1 MAAPLPLNFH
11 CMKAKV
17 LIVEDDIDLGNVLKQ
32 YLELNDFVAHRAFNG
47 LEAREEL
54 RKNSYDILVIDVMMP
69 KEDGFTLGRKI
80 GLSNPGLPFLFL
92 TARKLKEDVLHGLK
106 IGADDYILKPFDA
119 DELILRIHN
128 ILKRTVQQIPSH
140 NQSVQ
145 VGLYRFDPVNLHLS
159 SANTEKM
166 LTEKE
171 AQLLL
176 YLYQH
181 RNRLIKRDEILS
193 HLWREPDFFS
203 GRSMDVFITRLRK
216 LLAEDSNLQIESI
229 RGVGFKFLC

>member
-1 MAAPLPLNFH
+1 
-11 CMKAKV
+11 MKAKV
-17 LIVEDDIDLGNVLKQ
+17 LIIEDDIDLGNVLKQ
-32 YLELNDFVAHRAFNG
+32 YLELNDFAAYRVLNG

-54 RKNSYDILVIDVMMP
+54 RRNSYDILVIDVMMP
-69 KEDGFTLGRKI
+69 VEDGFTLAEKI

-92 TARKLKEDVLHGLK
+92 TARKLKADVLHGLK
-106 IGADDYILKPFDA
+106 LGADDYILKPFDV
-119 DELILRIHN
+119 DELILRIEN
-128 ILKRTVQQIPSH
+128 ILRRTGQKIPS
-140 NQSVQ
+140 QDQPVQ
-145 VGLYRFDPVNLHLS
+145 LGLYRFDPVNLQLS

-181 RNRLIKRDEILS
+181 RNRLIKRHEILT
-193 HLWREPDFFS
+193 HLWTEPDFFS

-216 LLAEDSNLQIESI
+216 LLAEDSNLHIESI
-229 RGVGFKFLC
+229 RGIGFKFSC

>member
-1 MAAPLPLNFH
+1 
-11 CMKAKV
+11 MKAKV

-32 YLELNDFVAHRAFNG
+32 YLELNDIAVHRVFNG

-54 RKNSYDILVIDVMMP
+54 RQNSYDILVIDVMMP
-69 KEDGFTLGRKI
+69 VEDGFTLAEKI

-92 TARKLKEDVLHGLK
+92 TARKLKADVLHGLK
-106 IGADDYILKPFDA
+106 LGADDYILKPFDA
-119 DELILRIHN
+119 DELILRIQN
-128 ILKRTVQQIPSH
+128 ILKRTGQQIPS
-140 NQSVQ
+140 QDQ
-145 VGLYRFDPVNLHLS
+145 PIQLGLYRFDPVNLQLS
-159 SANTEKM
+159 SANSEKM

-181 RNRLIKRDEILS
+181 RNRLIKRNEILT
-193 HLWREPDFFS
+193 HLWMEPDFFS

-229 RGVGFKFLC
+229 RGIGFKFLC